1 MKSLLEEVVRQSRDG
16 RIVPIIVSPE
26 DGMEFYSFVHMA
38 VERLSESRE
47 YVLIDVREPALYRDP
62 DTLIRLPHILL
73 PNVDKETPLT
83 VLNAL
88 ANEMPEPQRVRVFH
102 FRAERDVSVIARWPP
117 TLVRSI
123 REPLRWPALSSR
135 KADLPGIIKT
145 IAGSFRSMH
154 TQRPVCLAETAIA
167 HLTEKPGETIQQLW
181 SVIKNA
187 SVIAAEYEMDTV
199 GVQHLRAVD
208 RPDISK
214 ELRNKRS
221 MSPTPSSYG

>member
-26 DGMEFYSFVHMA
+26 DGMEFYSFVHMV
-38 VERLSESRE
+38 VERMSESRQ
-47 YVLIDVREPALYRDP
+47 YILIDAREPALYRDP

-73 PNVDKETPLT
+73 PNADKDTPTL

-88 ANEMPEPQRVRVFH
+88 ANEMPEPQRARIFH
-102 FRAERDVSVIARWPP
+102 FRTERDVSVIARWPP

-123 REPLRWPALSSR
+123 HKPLRWPALSSR

-145 IAGSFRSMH
+145 IAGSFRLMH
-154 TQRPVCLAETAIA
+154 TQRPVCLAETALA
-167 HLTEKPGETIQQLW
+167 HLTENPGETVEQLW

-187 SVIAAEYEMDTV
+187 SVIAGQYKMDTV
-199 GVQHLRAVD
+199 GVQHLRAVE
-208 RPDISK
+208 RPDIRK